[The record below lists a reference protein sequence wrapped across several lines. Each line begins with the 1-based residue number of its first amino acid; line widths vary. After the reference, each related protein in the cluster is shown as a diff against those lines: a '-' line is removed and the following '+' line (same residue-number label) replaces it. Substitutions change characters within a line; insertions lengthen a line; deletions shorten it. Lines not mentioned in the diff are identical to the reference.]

1 MNVCSFCGG
10 SRQQAIFV
18 KEMIALPITSSQKAY
33 GASLSVVNPSHSTK
47 RLVKHLNFES
57 SKAYINHVIRTCQLC
72 LQKMGMKSHSM
83 IQTARISGGSSGTL
97 NSIVSAADLSFSGAD
112 DEEKA
117 KLLLGMVQ
125 PKQAK
130 GHKSGLRADKKK
142 K

>member
-1 MNVCSFCGG
+1 MFLFTFVILFRTQPRLKALFDYFVC
-10 SRQQAIFV
+10 V
-18 KEMIALPITSSQKAY
+18 Y
-33 GASLSVVNPSHSTK
+33 
-47 RLVKHLNFES
+47 
-57 SKAYINHVIRTCQLC
+57 VIRTSQLC

>member
-57 SKAYINHVIRTCQLC
+57 SKAYTNHVIHACQLC